1 MIRLWTAL
9 AAAAGLAFA
18 ASAAQASP
26 CRGEAP
32 EVGAS
37 LRGPVLHVE
46 DGERLCVARGFDQ
59 TQWIELRLEDTP
71 ADSAR
76 GTLMAAAFAQ
86 DVDCRI
92 TAIGPDGPMAA
103 CTLRNRPL
111 GRLLRKP
118 SILKAG
124 LAWR

>member
-46 DGERLCVARGFDQ
+46 DGERLCVARGFSPE
-59 TQWIELRLEDTP
+59 QWVELRLEGAP
-71 ADSAR
+71 ANASR

-86 DVDCRI
+86 DADCRVT
-92 TAIGPDGPMAA
+92 TATPDGPGAV
-103 CTLRNRPL
+103 CKVRNRPL
-111 GRLLRKP
+111 TRLLRKP
-118 SILKAG
+118 SILQAG